1 MSDQTDQISIAVLVK
16 QVPDVNAIT
25 VDAVTNRAHL
35 GSTQVMN
42 TYDAYAVGEAIG
54 IKERVGATVTVITA
68 GPPSSTQVLLR
79 ALATGAD
86 EAILIDLPNHNDL
99 DTLETARILAGE
111 IRKNGFDLV
120 LAGQSTDDY
129 ETGQVGPQVAE
140 LLGWP
145 HTSLVTHV
153 EIAAGRTLSIN
164 RDAEASKEVVE
175 TTMPAVLM
183 VLSGR
188 DGSQKFPTLRGMMA
202 AKKKTIPVVE
212 AEPRRES
219 PRLEWSDPVAIER
232 EVAGTIIEGV
242 PAEQAAAELVSW
254 LREQKLV

>member
-68 GPPSSTQVLLR
+68 GPPSSRQVLLR

-175 TTMPAVLM
+175 TSLPAVLM

-188 DGSQKFPTLRGMMA
+188 DGPQKFPTLRGMMA

-212 AEPRRES
+212 VVEPTAAR
-219 PRLEWSDPVAIER
+219 RLEWSVPVAIER
-232 EVAGTIIEGV
+232 EAEGIVVQGV
-242 PAEQAAAELVSW
+242 PTDEAARQLVAW
-254 LREQKLV
+254 LKEQKLI

>member
-1 MSDQTDQISIAVLVK
+1 MSAQTDQLRIAVLVK
-16 QVPDVNAIT
+16 QVPDVNEIT
-25 VDAVTNRAHL
+25 VDVATHRAHH

-68 GPPSSTQVLLR
+68 GPPSARAVLSR

-86 EAILIDLPNHNDL
+86 EAILIDLPNHNDI
-99 DTLETARILAGE
+99 DTLATARILAAE
-111 IRKNGFDLV
+111 IRKHDFDLI

-145 HTSLVTHV
+145 HASLVTHV
-153 EIAAGRTLSIN
+153 EVSGTSLTVN
-164 RDAEASKEVVE
+164 RDAEASKEIVE
-175 TTMPAVLM
+175 TMTPAVLM

-212 AEPRRES
+212 AEHRQEPA
-219 PRLEWSDPVAIER
+219 RLAWSDPVAIER
-232 EVAGTIIEGV
+232 DVTGTILEGV
-242 PAEQAAAELVSW
+242 PAEQAAADLVSW